1 MSSATSPLDPITLEI
16 IWNGLKSIND
26 ESWITIQ
33 KSAFSTNIKERHDH
47 STAIA
52 DARGRLIAQAE
63 MALPIH
69 LASLLDLMRIL
80 VTRYGSDIA
89 DGDLFIANDPHV
101 AGGTHLPDINMAMP
115 VFAEG
120 RLVAFVSNLAHHAD
134 VGGAARGS
142 MSGGM
147 SEIYQEGL
155 RIPVMRL
162 YSRGELD
169 SELFDLLLLNM
180 RLPAERRGDLNAQI
194 AACRLG
200 VDRMK
205 QLFTRYG
212 TNTVECAFGQILERT
227 AKRMRTGI
235 AAIPD
240 GSYRFEDVL
249 DDDGLKER
257 NVKFALEVRKL
268 GERIVCDFTGSS
280 PQVPGNVNLTLN
292 AVQSSVCYALKA
304 MLDPDLPNNQAAIDA
319 VEIIAPAGTVANC
332 LPPAAVALR
341 ANTCQRVIDVVIGAL
356 ADVLPGQAIGAANG
370 ANTSIVFAG
379 MDPRSGTPYIYLET
393 LGGGMGGRNDRD
405 GKDGVQ
411 VHITNTSNLPVEAI
425 EMEYPLRVEEY
436 ALVADSGGAGRFRGG
451 MGLRRCVRP
460 VGHVCEF
467 NGVGERFRHAPWGI
481 FGGEPG
487 LRGRFQLQRDGSLSE
502 LPPKTGRMELG
513 PDQIVVVETPG
524 AGGYGPARERNFA
537 DVERD
542 RRSAKFT
549 AAYLARH
556 YGPGAP
562 EPHVK
567 QPVAQRTVVQPVRE
581 EPDSS

>member
-1 MSSATSPLDPITLEI
+1 MTPPIAPLDPITLEI
-16 IWNGLKSIND
+16 IWNALKSIND
-26 ESWITIQ
+26 EAWITIQ

-47 STAIA
+47 STAVA

-80 VTRYGSDIA
+80 VSRYDDIA
-89 DGDLFIANDPHV
+89 EGDLFIANDPHV

-162 YSRGELD
+162 YRRGELD

-180 RLPAERRGDLNAQI
+180 RLPAERRGDLHAQI

-200 VDRMK
+200 VERMK
-205 QLFTRYG
+205 QLLARYG
-212 TNTVECAFGQILERT
+212 NQTMQCAFEQILDRT
-227 AKRMRTGI
+227 AKRMRAGI

-240 GSYRFEDVL
+240 GSYRFEDML

-257 NVKFALEVRKL
+257 NVKFALNVRKL
-268 GERIVCDFTGSS
+268 GERIIFDFTGSS
-280 PQVPGNVNLTLN
+280 PQVPGNVNLTRN
-292 AVQSSVCYALKA
+292 AVQSAVCYALKA
-304 MLDPDLPNNQAAIDA
+304 LLDPDLPNNQAAIDA
-319 VEIIAPAGTVANC
+319 IEIVAPAGTVANC

-379 MDPRSGTPYIYLET
+379 IDPRSGAPYVYLET

-436 ALVADSGGAGRFRGG
+436 ALVTDSGGAGRFRGG
-451 MGLRRCVRP
+451 MGLRRRVRA
-460 VGHVCEF
+460 VGHICEF
-467 NGVGERFRHAPWGI
+467 NGVGERFRLPPWGI
-481 FGGEPG
+481 FGGAPG
-487 LRGRFQLQRDGSLSE
+487 LRGRFQLQHEDGTLSE
-502 LPPKTGRMELG
+502 LPPKTGRMELR
-513 PDQIVVVETPG
+513 PDEVVVVETPG
-524 AGGYGPARERNFA
+524 AGGYGPAVERNSA
-537 DVERD
+537 DVARD

-556 YGPGAP
+556 YGAGTVEP
-562 EPHVK
+562 E
-567 QPVAQRTVVQPVRE
+567 
-581 EPDSS
+581 

>member
-1 MSSATSPLDPITLEI
+1 MSPSKPALDPITLEI

-26 ESWITIQ
+26 EAWITIQ

-52 DARGRLIAQAE
+52 DARGRLITQAE
-63 MALPIH
+63 MSLPIH

-80 VTRYGSDIA
+80 VTRYGGDIA

-115 VFAEG
+115 VFADG
-120 RLVAFVSNLAHHAD
+120 RLVAFVANLAHHAD

-162 YSRGELD
+162 YCRGELD
-169 SELFDLLLLNM
+169 SELFELLLLNM

-205 QLFTRYG
+205 QLFSRYG
-212 TNTVECAFGQILERT
+212 CATVGAAFGQILDRT
-227 AKRMRTGI
+227 DKRMRAGI
-235 AAIPD
+235 SDIPD

-249 DDDGLKER
+249 DDDGLKAR
-257 NVKFALEVRKL
+257 NVTFALEVRKL
-268 GERIVCDFTGSS
+268 GERIVFDFTGSS

-319 VEIIAPAGTVANC
+319 VEIIAPAGSVANC

-356 ADVLPGQAIGAANG
+356 ADVLPSQAIGAANG

-379 MDPRSGTPYIYLET
+379 LDPRSGEPYVYLET

-411 VHITNTSNLPVEAI
+411 VHITNTSNLPVESI
-425 EMEYPLRVEEY
+425 EMEYPLLVESY
-436 ALVADSGGAGRFRGG
+436 GFVADSGGAGKYRGG
-451 MGLRRCVRP
+451 LGLRRVVRP
-460 VGHVCEF
+460 VGHTMTF
-467 NGVGERFRHAPWGI
+467 SGQGERFVNRPWGL
-481 FGGEPG
+481 FGG
-487 LRGRFQLQRDGSLSE
+487 GSGGTGKFVKLSGGAE
-502 LPPKTGRMELG
+502 VPLPTKPANLEVKANEA
-513 PDQIVVVETPG
+513 IVVETPG
-524 AGGYGPARERNFA
+524 AGGYGAPQDRDKAA
-537 DVERD
+537 VEND
-542 RRSAKFT
+542 FVSGKFS
-549 AAYLARH
+549 RGFIKDH
-556 YGPGAP
+556 YGV
-562 EPHVK
+562 EPK
-567 QPVAQRTVVQPVRE
+567 GKG
-581 EPDSS
+581 

>member
-1 MSSATSPLDPITLEI
+1 MDPITLEI

-52 DARGRLIAQAE
+52 DACGRLITQAE

-80 VTRYGSDIA
+80 VARYGDDIA

-120 RLVAFVSNLAHHAD
+120 RLVAFVANLAHHAD

-162 YSRGELD
+162 YHRGELD
-169 SELFDLLLLNM
+169 TELFDLLLLNM

-205 QLFTRYG
+205 QLFSRYG
-212 TNTVECAFGQILERT
+212 SNTMEAAFGQILDRT
-227 AKRMRTGI
+227 DKRMRAGI
-235 AAIPD
+235 ADIPD

-249 DDDGLKER
+249 DDDGLKAR

-268 GERIVCDFTGSS
+268 GERIVFDFTGSS

-319 VEIIAPAGTVANC
+319 VEIIAPAGSVANC

-356 ADVLPGQAIGAANG
+356 ADVLPSQAIGAANG

-379 MDPRSGTPYIYLET
+379 VDPRSGAPYVYLET

-436 ALVADSGGAGRFRGG
+436 ALVTDSGGAGRFRGG
-451 MGLRRCVRP
+451 MGLRRRIRP

-467 NGVGERFRHAPWGI
+467 NGVGERFRRAPWGI

-487 LRGRFQLQRDGSLSE
+487 LSGRFQLQHEDGTLSE
-502 LPPKTGRMELG
+502 LPPKTGRMELA
-513 PDQIVVVETPG
+513 PEQAVIVETPG
-524 AGGYGPARERNFA
+524 AGGYGPARERHA
-537 DVERD
+537 RDVERD

-549 AAYLARH
+549 TAYVARH
-556 YGPGAP
+556 YARGTA
-562 EPHVK
+562 
-567 QPVAQRTVVQPVRE
+567 
-581 EPDSS
+581 EPD